1 MYLDETWVTLT
12 PNTSTGSFPP
22 TDWEGRAV
30 DTRRLESFVKIVDVG
45 SITKAADILHIAQPA
60 LSQQIS
66 ALESQFKQKL
76 LIRSKQGVVPTE
88 AGRALYQ
95 QAQIIL
101 RQVELAQAAVRTSGR
116 APAGRVSIG
125 LAPLTSGS
133 ALALPLLK
141 QVRRRYPDIV
151 LYINQ
156 HFGGV
161 LSEAI
166 MTGRMDMAY
175 IYDSG
180 PRRGVELE
188 PVLTEQL
195 MIVAAPG
202 SDLGDPLTGVIG
214 LADLAD
220 VPLLLPSGVHTLRQV
235 MDARLGELSLRPR
248 IAAELDSIV
257 IMIQAVR
264 AGLGTAVMPQ
274 SVQHHFDLTDLT
286 LRRIVDPEITLTVS
300 ICTSENQ
307 PMSEPALV
315 VHQVLLELIQSL
327 TTAG

>member
-1 MYLDETWVTLT
+1 M
-12 PNTSTGSFPP
+12 
-22 TDWEGRAV
+22 

-60 LSQQIS
+60 LSAQIS
-66 ALESQFKQKL
+66 ALESQYKQKL
-76 LIRSKQGVVPTE
+76 LIRSKQGVAPTE

-101 RQVELAQAAVRTSGR
+101 RQVEIAQAAVRVGGR
-116 APAGRVSIG
+116 APAGRVSVG

-141 QVRRRYPDIV
+141 EVRRRYPDIV

-180 PRRGVELE
+180 PRRGVELD
-188 PVLTEQL
+188 PVLTEEL
-195 MIVAAPG
+195 MIIAAP
-202 SDLGDPLTGVIG
+202 DTEIGDSSTGVVR

-220 VPLLLPSGVHTLRQV
+220 VPLLMPSQIHTLRQV
-235 MDARLGELSLRPR
+235 MDTRLADLSLQPR

-257 IMIQAVR
+257 IMMQAVR
-264 AGLGTAVMPQ
+264 AGLGTAVMPLSIQ
-274 SVQHHFDLTDLT
+274 RNFDMSDLTV
-286 LRRIVDPEITLTVS
+286 RRIVDPEIQLTVS
-300 ICTSENQ
+300 ICTSEHQ
-307 PMSEPALV
+307 PMSEPALA
-315 VHQVLLELIQSL
+315 VHQVLVELIESFATAHSL
-327 TTAG
+327 PRPVSDAADGSGGSRNELAH

>member
-1 MYLDETWVTLT
+1 L
-12 PNTSTGSFPP
+12 
-22 TDWEGRAV
+22 V

-60 LSQQIS
+60 LSAQIS
-66 ALESQFKQKL
+66 ALESQYKQKL
-76 LIRSKQGVVPTE
+76 LIRSKQGVAPTD

-101 RQVELAQAAVRTSGR
+101 RQVELAQAAVRVSGR
-116 APAGRVSIG
+116 APAGRVSVG

-141 QVRRRYPDIV
+141 EVKRRYPEIV

-180 PRRGVELE
+180 PRRGVELD
-188 PVLTEQL
+188 PVLTEEL
-195 MIVAAPG
+195 MIIAAPG
-202 SDLGDPLTGVIG
+202 TDIGNPHTGAVT
-214 LADLAD
+214 LAELAE
-220 VPLLLPSGVHTLRQV
+220 VPLLMPSQIHTLRQV
-235 MDARLGELSLRPR
+235 MDARFGELSLQPR

-264 AGLGTAVMPQ
+264 AGLGTAVMPLSIQ
-274 SVQHHFDLTDLT
+274 RNFDVTDLT
-286 LRRIVDPEITLTVS
+286 VRRIVNPEIHLTVS
-300 ICTSENQ
+300 ICTSEHQ

-315 VHQVLLELIQSL
+315 VHQVLIELIESFAKANQL
-327 TTAG
+327 PTPGAPGPAGGR

>member
-1 MYLDETWVTLT
+1 M
-12 PNTSTGSFPP
+12 
-22 TDWEGRAV
+22 

-60 LSQQIS
+60 LSAQIS
-66 ALESQFKQKL
+66 ALESQYKQKL
-76 LIRSKQGVVPTE
+76 LIRSKQGVAPTE

-101 RQVELAQAAVRTSGR
+101 RQVELAQAAVRVSGR
-116 APAGRVSIG
+116 APAGRVSVG

-133 ALALPLLK
+133 ALALPLLREVK
-141 QVRRRYPDIV
+141 RRYPDIV

-180 PRRGVELE
+180 PRRGVELD
-188 PVLTEQL
+188 PVLTEEL
-195 MIVAAPG
+195 MIVSGPG
-202 SDLGDPLTGVIG
+202 TDIGDPQTGAVP
-214 LADLAD
+214 LAELAE
-220 VPLLLPSGVHTLRQV
+220 VPLLMPSQIHTLRQV
-235 MDARLGELSLRPR
+235 MDARFGDLSIQPR
-248 IAAELDSIV
+248 IAAELDSMV

-264 AGLGTAVMPQ
+264 AGLGTAVMPLSAQ
-274 SVQHHFDLTDLT
+274 RSFDMTGLTV
-286 LRRIVDPEITLTVS
+286 RRIVKPEIHLTVS
-300 ICTSENQ
+300 ICTSEHQ
-307 PMSEPALV
+307 PMSEPALA
-315 VHQVLLELIQSL
+315 VHQILIELIESSAKPDEPPRPGIGAPRRAAL
-327 TTAG
+327 D

>member
-1 MYLDETWVTLT
+1 M
-12 PNTSTGSFPP
+12 
-22 TDWEGRAV
+22 

-60 LSQQIS
+60 LSAQIS
-66 ALESQFKQKL
+66 ALESQYKQKL
-76 LIRSKQGVVPTE
+76 LIRSKQGVAPTE

-95 QAQIIL
+95 QAHIIL
-101 RQVELAQAAVRTSGR
+101 RQVELAQAVVRVSGR

-141 QVRRRYPDIV
+141 EVKLRYPDIV

-180 PRRGVELE
+180 PRRGVELN
-188 PVLTEQL
+188 PVLTEEL
-195 MIVAAPG
+195 MIIAAPG
-202 SDLGDPLTGVIG
+202 TSLGDPGTGAVR

-220 VPLLLPSGVHTLRQV
+220 VPLLMPSQIHTLRQV
-235 MDARLGELSLRPR
+235 MDARFGELSLQPS
-248 IAAELDSIV
+248 ISAELDSIV
-257 IMIQAVR
+257 IMMQAVR
-264 AGLGTAVMPQ
+264 AGLGAAVMPL
-274 SVQHHFDLTDLT
+274 SVQRNFDLTDLIV
-286 LRRIVDPEITLTVS
+286 RRIVDPEIQLTVS
-300 ICTSENQ
+300 ICTSEHQ
-307 PMSEPALV
+307 PMSEPALA
-315 VHQVLLELIQSL
+315 VHQVLVELIESFA
-327 TTAG
+327 TANDLPTPGD